1 MAFMLPLIG
10 PALAKAGM
18 GSQLAGLLNVGGTVG
33 GLSMLPMAFG
43 YGQPSEE
50 DQERMLR
57 RQLEIQDEFE
67 QQRAAR
73 MDGGMEDLGGLVGG
87 GRRSLSDLV
96 AEDDMLAELERVS
109 YDLDRADRARG
120 SRDSELERIIGGQSA
135 RIAALQ
141 SQRTLTPIEVIQMM
155 EMIGG

>member
-1 MAFMLPLIG
+1 MAFFA
-10 PALAKAGM
+10 ALAPL
-18 GSQLAGLLNVGGTVG
+18 LAGTGKALASPATASVLG
-33 GLSMLPMAFG
+33 GLGLASSIPFYFG
-43 YGQPSEE
+43 AGQPSEE

-73 MDGGMEDLGGLVGG
+73 MGGGMEDLGGLVGG